1 MAGSLVIAFLKWS
14 LSSCQ
19 TLIRCSLQQSGP
31 SKRLKLISSLMNSNI
46 SSSICWKKIIGVW
59 CCVMQFFRI
68 SESTLSFY
76 WLSCFLLVNPEVSK
90 IPLFTMSLK
99 MIWYELNFAEFNL
112 LLKFQ
117 IKSNQTK
124 LQSFDCCDHH
134 MFKIKNSKLKKQFLK
149 LQNVSKQMLP
159 LRDSCEQIRC
169 LI

>member
-1 MAGSLVIAFLKWS
+1 MAGSLVIALLKWS

-31 SKRLKLISSLMNSNI
+31 SKRLKLILQFLFDELKHFFVYMLEKNNWCLMLFHAIFQDIWNNTFLLLIELLSFGQPWGFKSFTFCDVSKDILQN
-46 SSSICWKKIIGVW
+46 SICFW
-59 CCVMQFFRI
+59 
-68 SESTLSFY
+68 
-76 WLSCFLLVNPEVSK
+76 
-90 IPLFTMSLK
+90 
-99 MIWYELNFAEFNL
+99 NF
-112 LLKFQ
+112 
-117 IKSNQTK
+117 KSNQTK
-124 LQSFDCCDHH
+124 QIFEVLIVATII